1 MKKLFLF
8 FLLTFSSALVSVA
21 ADKTQIRYGT
31 FNIRLIHP
39 DDTKAGWGWAARRD
53 RVTKYI
59 LDHDLDIVGMQEVL
73 HPALLDMQER
83 MKDYDYIGV
92 GRTDGKEEGEYSCIF
107 YKKDRFEALDK
118 GNFWLS
124 ETPDS
129 AGSRGWDAALERIA
143 SWGKFKDKKT
153 GQIFMSV
160 NTHFDHVGTEARKQ
174 SALLIIRKIKE
185 IVGNRPAI
193 VTGDFNVTDKS
204 DAYKT
209 ITTNEF
215 VLKDAFKISPKHTG
229 VPYTFQSFSRTDP
242 KDCSKIDFIFITP
255 SITVKQTVITP
266 DDPSYIISDHN
277 PFWADIEF

>member
-1 MKKLFLF
+1 MKKVLLFS
-8 FLLTFSSALVSVA
+8 LLAFCSALVCVA

-39 DDTKAGWGWAARRD
+39 DDTQAGWGWAARRD

-59 LDHDLDIVGMQEVL
+59 LDNDLEIVGMQEVL
-73 HPALLDMQER
+73 HPALMDMQER
-83 MKDYDYIGV
+83 LKGYDYIGV

-107 YKKDRFEALDK
+107 YKKDRFEALEK

-160 NTHFDHVGTEARKQ
+160 NTHFDHVGVEARKQ

-185 IVGNRPAI
+185 IVGDRPAI
-193 VTGDFNVTDKS
+193 VTGDFNVNDKS

-229 VPYTFQSFSRTDP
+229 ATYTFQNFSRTDP
-242 KDCSKIDFIFITP
+242 KDCSKIDFIFVTP
-255 SITVKQTVITP
+255 SIKVKQTVITP